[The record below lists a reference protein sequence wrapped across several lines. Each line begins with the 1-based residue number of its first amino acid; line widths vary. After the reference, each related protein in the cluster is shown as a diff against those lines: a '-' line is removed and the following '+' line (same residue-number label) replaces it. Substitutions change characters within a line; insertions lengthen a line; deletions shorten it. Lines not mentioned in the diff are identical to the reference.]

1 MKQHVYNT
9 ALYMRLSRDDEEYGD
24 SVSIETQ
31 RTILQQYAKE
41 NRLYVV
47 DEYVD
52 DGWSGTNFDRPDF
65 KRMMNDVDSGKINCI
80 VTKDLS
86 RFGREHIQMDYYLE
100 FDFPERG
107 IRYIAVTDNED
118 TEKGLS
124 DFVPFKNLFNEW
136 FAKDTS
142 RKVKAAFRAK
152 FAKGQR
158 IFTYA
163 PIGYCKDPE
172 NKNHLLIDEE
182 TRWIIEKIF
191 DLAYHGAGA
200 AKICK
205 ILTQEQVPTAS
216 WLNFQRYGTFAH
228 IYEDQPESKRYA
240 WTIAHVKSILHDETY
255 IGNSVHYRETN
266 ISYKNKR
273 RIRKDPS
280 EWVRVENTHEAII
293 EKDVFERVQEQ
304 IATRRRS
311 MKDQTTQIFSGLLKC
326 ADCGWSMRFGTN
338 RQTKIP
344 YSHYDCSRYGQLS
357 NQCTAHYIRYD
368 VLYAYVLSRLQF
380 WIKTVQQDE
389 GAIISRLLKSSNNEQ
404 DAQRKRAVAEK
415 KRAEKRLA
423 ELDNLIAKIYEDRV
437 SEVITARNF
446 SMLSQKYQQEQE
458 QLEAKI
464 SDLEIQLDAYKE
476 QTANVERW
484 VGLMKQ
490 YTDLNELTV
499 EVLNTLIDKI
509 LIHEAIKHPDKTRE
523 QEIEIYYRFVGNID
537 QSIQSIS
544 LTA

>member
-1 MKQHVYNT
+1 MKQPIYNT

-31 RTILQQYAKE
+31 RTILRQYAQE
-41 NRLYVV
+41 NHLHVV

-52 DGWSGTNFDRPDF
+52 DGWSGTSFDRPDF
-65 KRMMNDVDSGKINCI
+65 KRMMNDIDSGRVNCI

-107 IRYIAVTDNED
+107 VRYIAVTDNED
-118 TEKGLS
+118 TAKGLS

-142 RKVKAAFRAK
+142 RKVKSAFKAK

-158 IFTYA
+158 IFAYA
-163 PIGYCKDPE
+163 PIGYRKDPE
-172 NKNHLLIDEE
+172 DKCHLLIDED
-182 TRWIIEKIF
+182 TRWIIEKIYA
-191 DLAYHGAGA
+191 LAVRGAGA
-200 AKICK
+200 AKISK
-205 ILTQEQVPTAS
+205 MLTQEKVPTPG
-216 WLNFQRYGTFAH
+216 WLNYQRNGTFAN
-228 IYEDQPESKRYA
+228 IYANAPEEKAYA
-240 WTIAHVKSILHDETY
+240 WTIAQVKSILKDETY

-280 EWVRVENTHEAII
+280 EWVRVEGTHEAII
-293 EKDVFERVQEQ
+293 SKDVFDRVQEQ

-311 MKDQTTQIFSGLLKC
+311 MKNQTTQIFSGLLKC

-338 RQTKIP
+338 RQTKTP
-344 YSHYDCSRYGQLS
+344 YSHYDCSRYGQLG
-357 NQCTAHYIRYD
+357 NQCSAHYIRYD
-368 VLYAYVLSRLQF
+368 VLYPYVLSRLQF
-380 WIKTVQQDE
+380 WIKAVHQNE
-389 GAIISRLLKSSNNEQ
+389 KAIAARLLKPSNSGQE
-404 DAQRKRAVAEK
+404 AKHRRAAAEK

-423 ELDNLIAKIYEDRV
+423 ELDSLVARIYEDRIA
-437 SEVITARNF
+437 EVITARNF

-458 QLEAKI
+458 ALEAKI
-464 SDLEIQLDAYKE
+464 LALNTQLEAARE
-476 QTANVERW
+476 QTENIEKWLALV
-484 VGLMKQ
+484 KQ
-490 YTDLNELTV
+490 YTDLSELTA
-499 EVLNTLIDKI
+499 EVLNTLIEKI
-509 LIHEAIKHPDKTRE
+509 LIHEAVKDSEGKRV
-523 QEIEIYYRFVGNID
+523 QEIEIFYRFIGNID
-537 QSIQSIS
+537 HAVDTIS